1 MHVYVCK
8 NITNFMKK
16 QRADIQD
23 QQNRKKTQPKG
34 VYYQYKHDCVLQV
47 KIKFRIRY
55 SNQGHSMRRGQVSN
69 PPGFWPQKVENMHA

>member
-23 QQNRKKTQPKG
+23 QGKKKKNTTQ
-34 VYYQYKHDCVLQV
+34 
-47 KIKFRIRY
+47 
-55 SNQGHSMRRGQVSN
+55 RGLLPV
-69 PPGFWPQKVENMHA
+69 